1 MDQELLS
8 QLLKVARQYQAEK
21 LPLEQQPPAVE
32 ARQRVLPPRLETWG
46 LYSSLAVIRSGDTAT
61 PNRSNHSSRSF
72 LLGVLLGSLAR
83 KPNMKIPM
91 KKKTTE

>member
-1 MDQELLS
+1 M
-8 QLLKVARQYQAEK
+8 
-21 LPLEQQPPAVE
+21 
-32 ARQRVLPPRLETWG
+32 RQRQPGVGQWNVA
-46 LYSSLAVIRSGDTAT
+46 SNLAEIRSADIAT
-61 PNRSNHSSRSF
+61 SNRSNHSSRSF

>member
-1 MDQELLS
+1 M
-8 QLLKVARQYQAEK
+8 
-21 LPLEQQPPAVE
+21 QQ
-32 ARQRVLPPRLETWG
+32 VLPPRLETWSWS
-46 LYSSLAVIRSGDTAT
+46 SSLAVFRSADIPT

-83 KPNMKIPM
+83 KPNMKIPI

>member
-1 MDQELLS
+1 MGQWIVASNLEL
-8 QLLKVARQYQAEK
+8 
-21 LPLEQQPPAVE
+21 
-32 ARQRVLPPRLETWG
+32 
-46 LYSSLAVIRSGDTAT
+46 IRGGDPAT

-83 KPNMKIPM
+83 KPNIKIPI